1 MDELVLIGHFLLAIL
16 LGALIG
22 LEREYARYRKHSH
35 DYAGIRTFPL
45 ISLFGALS
53 AFLGEIL
60 NQWILVAG
68 ITLMGA
74 LIVVSYFVFSS
85 SSRKYHGATSEVAG
99 FLAFFIGILSYYGEI
114 RLAVVLTV
122 VITILLYSRSVLH
135 HFAEHLKKQELRDT
149 LKFALIAFVILP
161 FLPNKDYGPLGLFNP
176 FMMWLFV
183 VFISGISFAGYI
195 LVKIFSKRGI
205 EFTSIL
211 GGLASSTIVTSTF
224 ANRSKKQPNSYKLL
238 ALGVILANGV
248 MFFRILL
255 ETLAVNE
262 DLFVAILLPILIL
275 AAATVLLSYFL
286 WKKTDSV
293 REELQLKS
301 PFSLGPALKIAFL
314 FTAISAFV
322 KLAQAYLPLQGV
334 YAVSLISGLA
344 QADAITISLSQLG
357 GSSIPLEIA
366 RNGIMIAA
374 SANIL
379 LKGAIV
385 FFFGERKFS
394 GLVIGAFALLLLLS
408 ALMLFLL

>member
-322 KLAQAYLPLQGV
+322 KLAQAYLP
-334 YAVSLISGLA
+334 
-344 QADAITISLSQLG
+344 
-357 GSSIPLEIA
+357 
-366 RNGIMIAA
+366 
-374 SANIL
+374 
-379 LKGAIV
+379 
-385 FFFGERKFS
+385 
-394 GLVIGAFALLLLLS
+394 
-408 ALMLFLL
+408 